1 MAELVPFAVPTGND
15 KTLLVWELSPGPTAE
30 ALHHSLFTVFSQFG
44 LLYSVRVFPNAAVAR
59 PGFYAIIKFYSAR
72 DARRAQK
79 ACDQEQLFQ
88 KSPVKVHLGTRHK
101 AIQHQALA
109 LNSFR
114 CQELA
119 NYYFG
124 FNGWSKRIIKLQD
137 LSDLEETDNEDTVAP
152 LQKQSL
158 KFFCALEVVLP
169 FYECRSP
176 GVGVAEEP
184 LDKLEEG
191 PLSLLMGRKTVQKL
205 AIQKAMSDAFQKLL
219 IVVLESGKIA
229 VEYRSCEEITDARI
243 TEDLQDLIQ
252 GIPGAFPEV
261 LALGSDSLFKTWRA
275 GLRTIRALLQLW
287 IFEGTPAFRTSLN
300 QDPRDLGIK

>member
-1 MAELVPFAVPTGND
+1 M
-15 KTLLVWELSPGPTAE
+15 
-30 ALHHSLFTVFSQFG
+30 
-44 LLYSVRVFPNAAVAR
+44 AR

-252 GIPGAFPEV
+252 VSSFSWKQYGQGEEECLSDFSLEEEEFR
-261 LALGSDSLFKTWRA
+261 LLGLEEHF
-275 GLRTIRALLQLW
+275 
-287 IFEGTPAFRTSLN
+287 
-300 QDPRDLGIK
+300 